1 MTAIGVQVARGARGA
16 QSRGTAYHREDW
28 GPSVTEALGQGD
40 NSPRCPVLA
49 GNPPPPAPGK
59 VSLRVIWGYLLPSA
73 ARFLQSSWPLGALEA
88 IKLSA
93 GSSVNDL

>member
-1 MTAIGVQVARGARGA
+1 MTAIGAQVARGARGA
-16 QSRGTAYHREDW
+16 QSRGTAYHGEDW

-49 GNPPPPAPGK
+49 GNLPPAPGK
-59 VSLRVIWGYLLPSA
+59 VSLRVIWGYLLPNA
-73 ARFLQSSWPLGALEA
+73 AHFLQSSWPLRAPKA
-88 IKLSA
+88 TKLSA